1 MVHGWRLHVEMKALL
16 EAGLSKS
23 AAAKRLGVNRRT
35 VDRWRSS
42 AARRGSRTPRAQKL
56 DPYKGIIRAR
66 LAAYPERTS
75 QRLFEEVR
83 EAGYPGS
90 HSRVRDSVRGLR
102 RAAPPPPARRFET
115 PPGHQGQVDFG
126 TFRTPWGRRHA
137 LVVVLGHSRLMWCE
151 FYATQTMATVMTGLE
166 RAFRYFGGVPSEL
179 PFDRM
184 KAVVTSDG
192 RAVGGTRV
200 LNEEFGRFAAHWG
213 FRIRACRPFL
223 NDADLNEQAQAWLR
237 DRANARVSAALKA
250 SPRTRF
256 ERDERECLKPLA
268 RRAYRPGASSPEVPP
283 VVRDVIVARRS
294 LTEYA
299 EMTR

>member
-56 DPYKGIIRAR
+56 DPYKGILRAR
-66 LAAYPERTS
+66 LAAYPELTS

-102 RAAPPPPARRFET
+102 RAVPTPPARRFET

-179 PFDRM
+179 PFDQM

-192 RAVGGTRV
+192 RAVGGTLV
-200 LNEEFGRFAAHWG
+200 LNEEFGRFAAH
-213 FRIRACRPFL
+213 
-223 NDADLNEQAQAWLR
+223 
-237 DRANARVSAALKA
+237 
-250 SPRTRF
+250 
-256 ERDERECLKPLA
+256 
-268 RRAYRPGASSPEVPP
+268 
-283 VVRDVIVARRS
+283 
-294 LTEYA
+294 
-299 EMTR
+299 

>member
-1 MVHGWRLHVEMKALL
+1 MVYGWRLHVEMKALL

-42 AARRGSRTPRAQKL
+42 SARRGSRTPRAQKL
-56 DPYKGIIRAR
+56 DPYKGILRAR
-66 LAAYPERTS
+66 LAAYPELTS

-115 PPGHQGQVDFG
+115 PPGHCQVDFG

-137 LVVVLGHSRLMWCE
+137 LVVVLGHARLMWCE

-179 PFDRM
+179 PFDQM

-192 RAVGGTRV
+192 RAVGGTLV
-200 LNEEFGRFAAHWG
+200 LNEFGGSVRIYVYFQSPHRGLESPHGG
-213 FRIRACRPFL
+213 FPKKFSRISVAWHFNRSPHSCVAGNRPRPGTG
-223 NDADLNEQAQAWLR
+223 LR
-237 DRANARVSAALKA
+237 SGSRIPA
-250 SPRTRF
+250 SP
-256 ERDERECLKPLA
+256 P
-268 RRAYRPGASSPEVPP
+268 ASNCPDAASDHSLPATP
-283 VVRDVIVARRS
+283 DRS
-294 LTEYA
+294 TSA
-299 EMTR
+299 PTGDS

>member
-35 VDRWRSS
+35 VDRWRSA

-66 LAAYPERTS
+66 LAAYPELTS

-90 HSRVRDSVRGLR
+90 YSRVRDYVRGLR

-126 TFRTPWGRRHA
+126 TFRDAGLRRA
-137 LVVVLGHSRLMWCE
+137 
-151 FYATQTMATVMTGLE
+151 APQTMAT
-166 RAFRYFGGVPSEL
+166 GGDVSG
-179 PFDRM
+179 
-184 KAVVTSDG
+184 AGTS
-192 RAVGGTRV
+192 GT
-200 LNEEFGRFAAHWG
+200 
-213 FRIRACRPFL
+213 
-223 NDADLNEQAQAWLR
+223 
-237 DRANARVSAALKA
+237 SA
-250 SPRTRF
+250 
-256 ERDERECLKPLA
+256 EC
-268 RRAYRPGASSPEVPP
+268 
-283 VVRDVIVARRS
+283 RRS
-294 LTEYA
+294 CCSI
-299 EMTR
+299 R